1 MSEHAGCVGTRDN
14 AAMKAA
20 DASHDR
26 SAASMAVAAAA
37 AGELETMRSFLV
49 GGGDPLAIDAYGVSM
64 LSNACAQGRT
74 DCVRMLLEGD
84 SRAAAVLAGAAGS
97 VGGEAE
103 ALARACEGAHVDCVR
118 RMLDHGF
125 GERELKRQLESHLSE
140 PTSGAAAIAIADHPL
155 AAASKGGSA
164 EVVGMLIAVGLN
176 PNLCSGSR
184 HAAYGQAQADSPLGV
199 AAQLGHCDVV
209 RVLLQANAA
218 VDAPG
223 KGGETPLKG
232 ALRCKQ
238 AAAAE
243 LLRAAGATEPQKRAP
258 PKFGNGGGAAGACP
272 GGLLG
277 QLSKG
282 LAQGPASVVARSREQ
297 GKVYSEVRGLS
308 ELQNM

>member
-1 MSEHAGCVGTRDN
+1 MCEHSGFVGTRDN

-20 DASHDR
+20 DASHNR

-74 DCVRMLLEGD
+74 DCVRLLLEGD
-84 SRAAAVLAGAAGS
+84 ARAATVLAGAAGS

-118 RMLDHGF
+118 LMLDHGF
-125 GERELKRQLESHLSE
+125 GERELERQLESRLSG
-140 PTSGAAAIAIADHPL
+140 PSCGAAAIAIADHPL
-155 AAASKGGSA
+155 VAASKGGSA
-164 EVVGMLIAVGLN
+164 EVVGMLVTVGLN
-176 PNLCSGSR
+176 PNLCGGSR
-184 HAAYGQAQADSPLGV
+184 HAAYGQAHADSPLGV

-209 RVLLQANAA
+209 RALLQANAA
-218 VDAPG
+218 VNAPG
-223 KGGETPLKG
+223 KGGETPLEG

-243 LLRAAGATEPQKRAP
+243 LLRAAGAAEPQARAP
-258 PKFGNGGGAAGACP
+258 PKFGNGGGAVGAAP
-272 GGLLG
+272 SGLLG
-277 QLSKG
+277 QLAKG

-297 GKVYSEVRGLS
+297 GKVYSDE
-308 ELQNM
+308 